1 MKIGFITQ
9 QIPYGK
15 GEGFV
20 LVELE
25 EFVRRHGDIVVIPVR
40 PEKTTFHQ
48 VSPSLIDSTIRLPLL
63 SVTLVFELFKFAI
76 GHFSAFCALLSML
89 QKSRTSPILLK
100 NLLVLPK
107 AIYVASQVRRLN
119 IDHLHA
125 YWASTSATVAMIAAH
140 LTGIPWSLTAYRWDI
155 ADDNLLALK
164 YQSAAFFRCPDEQGQ
179 QEIAAICGLEHP
191 DKCRLI
197 RSGVPVPPQVH
208 LSLIAGTLPEKR
220 CFRLAMP
227 AMFVE
232 KKGHRY
238 LVEALRYIVANGR
251 HFECWLIGDG
261 PLRKE
266 VAQRT
271 HESGL
276 DAYVVFKGL
285 MRLTE
290 MYAMYQEGQ
299 IDVVVLPCI
308 VTDDQ
313 ETEGIPVSLVDALAN
328 GVPVIS
334 TTTGSIPELLGEG
347 AGILVA
353 PKDPAALAEA
363 IERMMVSPDLRR
375 QLSAAGRQ
383 RVLAEYAVDRVVTQI
398 MRQMTAPA
406 HVVDA
411 SLLRSAPSP
420 SPSRGV
426 AASAA

>member
-1 MKIGFITQ
+1 MTIGFITQ

-25 EFVRRHGDIVVIPVR
+25 EFVRCHGDIVVIPVR
-40 PEKTTFHQ
+40 PAETTFHQ
-48 VSPSLIDSTIRLPLL
+48 VSASLLDSTLRLPLL
-63 SVTLVFELFKFAI
+63 SVTLVFRLVKFAI
-76 GHFSAFCALLSML
+76 GHLPALCTFMSML
-89 QKSRTSPILLK
+89 QKSRKYPILLK

-107 AIYVASQVRRLN
+107 AIYVASQVQRLN

-125 YWASTSATVAMIAAH
+125 YWASTSATVAMVAAQ

-155 ADDNLLALK
+155 AEDNLLALK
-164 YQSAAFFRCPDEQGQ
+164 YQSATFFRCPDEQGQ

-197 RSGVPVPPQVH
+197 RSGVPVPHQVH
-208 LSLIAGTLPEKR
+208 QALIAGTVPEER
-220 CFRLAMP
+220 CFRMAMP

-238 LVEALRYIVANGR
+238 LVEALRYIVDNGR
-251 HFECWLIGDG
+251 RFECWLVGDG
-261 PLRKE
+261 PLREE
-266 VAQRT
+266 VAERT
-271 HESGL
+271 HELGL

-299 IDVVVLPCI
+299 VDVVVLPCI

-313 ETEGIPVSLVDALAN
+313 EKEGIPVSLVDALAN
-328 GVPVIS
+328 GLPVIS
-334 TTTGSIPELLGEG
+334 TTTGSIPELLREG

-363 IERMMVSPDLRR
+363 IERLMVSPDLRR

-383 RVLAEYAVDRVVTQI
+383 RVLAEYAVDRVVAQI
-398 MRQMTAPA
+398 MRQINVHRPVTS
-406 HVVDA
+406 A
-411 SLLRSAPSP
+411 STGL
-420 SPSRGV
+420 
-426 AASAA
+426 AAYRLKG